1 MLFVVKLLVYLRQNG
16 VGFLADHHHPLL
28 RRAYAQ
34 VATHTRAS
42 RGDAYLQAAARILGA
57 LADVLGA
64 PWEFVHIVVIAGIV
78 VDELFEQTTM
88 LAEVEAFTARLERL
102 ADMSEAQAY
111 LGVSERQPEPWP
123 LADAACIPIAF
134 QTLGAA
140 ALAQPLAG
148 EWLAQWRSALTANV
162 RHEAKLQRLRLT
174 DGASLVAPPA
184 DMRTFEHAV
193 ADYLLHFSATQALV
207 VTLVGIFPTVSQPTS
222 ALLERYVPLLKL
234 IEPLFRLSTD
244 LRVNLE
250 ESANSGMFA
259 TARTQGI
266 ALSEARRSLQD
277 AVTLCRLEERLLAHW
292 DELALTTRER
302 VAQHLAQPGAQAED
316 ERLRALAD
324 TLLKTCAMYRNM
336 HGSAHGVE

>member
-1 MLFVVKLLVYLRQNG
+1 VQFPP
-16 VGFLADHHHPLL
+16 LADQAHPLL

-34 VATHTRAS
+34 VATHTQAS

-57 LADVLGA
+57 LADILGA
-64 PWEFVHIVVIAGIV
+64 PREFVQTVAIAGLV
-78 VDELFEQTTM
+78 VDELFEQTTTI
-88 LAEVEAFTARLERL
+88 AEVEAFAARLERL

-111 LGVSERQPEPWP
+111 LGAIERQPEPWP

-134 QTLGAA
+134 QTLGAV

-162 RHEAKLQRLRLT
+162 RHEANLQRLRLS
-174 DGASLVAPPA
+174 DGAWLAPPA
-184 DMRTFEHAV
+184 DRRAFEHAV

-207 VTLVGIFPTVSQPTS
+207 VTLVGIFPSVSRPTGT
-222 ALLERYVPLLKL
+222 LLEHYAPLVKM
-234 IEPLFRLSTD
+234 IEPLFRFSTD

-250 ESANSGMFA
+250 ESTNSGIFV

-266 ALSEARRSLQD
+266 ALSEARRSLQHD
-277 AVTLCRLEERLLAHW
+277 AAIGRLEERLLAHW
-292 DELALTTRER
+292 DELAIVTRER

-316 ERLRALAD
+316 ERLRALAE

-336 HGSAHGVE
+336 PGSARGVE